1 VKIAAGIDRRDRA
14 VAHRGFESTKLHLGG
29 SQSSPETNPIIGIR
43 ARVSKAPEN
52 LLCRLG
58 IRNAILEQFSILAP
72 HVGREIVT
80 EDAGAPGTHAL
91 KA

>member
-1 VKIAAGIDRRDRA
+1 VKIAASIDRRDRA
-14 VAHRGFESTKLHLGG
+14 VAHRGFKSTKLHLGG
-29 SQSSPETNPIIGIR
+29 SQSSPETYPIIGIR
-43 ARVSKAPEN
+43 ARVSKAPAN

-72 HVGREIVT
+72 HVGREIVA
-80 EDAGAPGTHAL
+80 EDAGAPATHSP